1 MKIITLR
8 SNLQKI
14 LNIIQRIITKNPKLP
29 ILENILIEI
38 ENKKIKISA
47 TNLELGLNIWLKGKI
62 EGDGKV
68 CIPINLISNIINN
81 SKDERIELNIENL
94 DLIIKSD
101 NYKAIIKGYDYN
113 DFPII
118 PNLNTIL
125 LSIKNKEKE
134 NILEISTKELKELIF
149 QLENIATISET
160 HPELSGI
167 YLKFK
172 KDEIEAVV
180 TDSIRLG
187 IKKIKI
193 KNNIFID
200 KNIILPLISF
210 YELMQILNLQ
220 EYENVKIIINDN
232 QIVFDFGDI
241 YFISRL
247 INGNYPNYEQIIPKE
262 FNVILKLNKQE
273 LINQLKLVSL
283 FTSNNNDIKLEILNK
298 ENKIK
303 LISQI
308 QQGSSNALINADIDG
323 RGLDSIVFNYKF
335 ILDGLNNIKDKN
347 NIILKIQNEST
358 PVLIEGLEKDNFA
371 YILMP
376 IKS

>member
-8 SNLQKI
+8 TNLQKI
-14 LNIIQRIITKNPKLP
+14 INLIQRIITKNPKLP
-29 ILENILIEI
+29 ILENILIEV

-62 EGDGKV
+62 NGEGKV

-81 SKDERIELNIENL
+81 SKDERIELNTENL
-94 DLIIKSD
+94 NLIIKSD
-101 NYKAIIKGYDYN
+101 NYSAIIKGYDYN

-125 LSIKNKEKE
+125 SSIKDKEKE
-134 NILEISTKELKELIF
+134 NILELSIKEIKELIS
-149 QLENIATISET
+149 QLENIVTISET

-172 KDEIEAVV
+172 KNEIEAVA

-193 KNNIFID
+193 AENNIN

-210 YELMQILNLQ
+210 YELIQILNLK
-220 EYENVKIIINDN
+220 EHESVKIIINDN
-232 QIVFDFGDI
+232 QIVFDFDNI
-241 YFISRL
+241 YFVSRL

-262 FNVILKLNKQE
+262 FNIILKLNKQE
-273 LINQLKLVSL
+273 FINQLKLVSL

-303 LISQI
+303 LTSQT
-308 QQGSSNALINADIDG
+308 QQGSSSAIIKADIEG
-323 RGLDSIVFNYKF
+323 RGLEGIIFNYKF

-347 NIILKIQNEST
+347 NIIFKIQNEST
-358 PVLIEGLEKDNFA
+358 PILIEGVEKDTFN

>member
-8 SNLQKI
+8 TNLQKI
-14 LNIIQRIITKNPKLP
+14 INLIQRIITKNPKLP
-29 ILENILIEI
+29 ILENILIEV

-62 EGDGKV
+62 NGEGKV

-81 SKDERIELNIENL
+81 SKDERIELNTENL
-94 DLIIKSD
+94 NLIIKSD
-101 NYKAIIKGYDYN
+101 NYSAIIKGYDYN

-125 LSIKNKEKE
+125 SSIKDKEKE
-134 NILEISTKELKELIF
+134 NILELSTKEIKELIS
-149 QLENIATISET
+149 QLENIVTISET

-172 KDEIEAVV
+172 KNEIEAVA

-193 KNNIFID
+193 AENNIN

-210 YELMQILNLQ
+210 YELIQILNLK
-220 EYENVKIIINDN
+220 EHESVKIIINDN
-232 QIVFDFGDI
+232 QIVFDFDNI
-241 YFISRL
+241 YFVSRL

-262 FNVILKLNKQE
+262 FNIILKLNKQE
-273 LINQLKLVSL
+273 FINQLKLVSL

-303 LISQI
+303 LTSQT
-308 QQGSSNALINADIDG
+308 QQGSSSAIIKADIEG
-323 RGLDSIVFNYKF
+323 RGLEGIIFNYKF

-347 NIILKIQNEST
+347 NVIFKIQNEST
-358 PVLIEGLEKDNFA
+358 PVLIEGVEKDTFN

>member
-8 SNLQKI
+8 TNLQKI
-14 LNIIQRIITKNPKLP
+14 INLIQRIITKNPKLP
-29 ILENILIEI
+29 ILENILIEV

-62 EGDGKV
+62 NGEGKV
-68 CIPINLISNIINN
+68 CVPINLISNIINN
-81 SKDERIELNIENL
+81 SKDERIELNTENL
-94 DLIIKSD
+94 NLIIKSD
-101 NYKAIIKGYDYN
+101 NYSAIIKGYDYN

-125 LSIKNKEKE
+125 SSIKDKEKE
-134 NILEISTKELKELIF
+134 NILELSTKEIKELIS
-149 QLENIATISET
+149 QLENIVTISET

-172 KDEIEAVV
+172 KNEIEAVA

-193 KNNIFID
+193 AENNIN

-210 YELMQILNLQ
+210 YELIQILNLK
-220 EYENVKIIINDN
+220 EHESVKIIINDN
-232 QIVFDFGDI
+232 QIVFDFDNI
-241 YFISRL
+241 YFVSRL

-262 FNVILKLNKQE
+262 FNIILKLNKQE

-303 LISQI
+303 LTSQT
-308 QQGSSNALINADIDG
+308 QQGSSSAIIKAEIEG
-323 RGLDSIVFNYKF
+323 RGIEGIILNYKF

-347 NIILKIQNEST
+347 NVIFKIQNEST
-358 PVLIEGLEKDNFA
+358 PVLIEGVEKDTFN

>member
-8 SNLQKI
+8 TNLQKI
-14 LNIIQRIITKNPKLP
+14 INLIQRIITKNPKLP
-29 ILENILIEI
+29 ILENILIEV

-62 EGDGKV
+62 NGEGKV
-68 CIPINLISNIINN
+68 CVPINLISNIINN
-81 SKDERIELNIENL
+81 SKDERIELNTENL
-94 DLIIKSD
+94 NLIIKSD
-101 NYKAIIKGYDYN
+101 NYSAIIKGYDYN

-125 LSIKNKEKE
+125 SSIKDKEKE
-134 NILEISTKELKELIF
+134 NILELSIKEIKELIS
-149 QLENIATISET
+149 QLENIVTISET

-172 KDEIEAVV
+172 KNEIEAVA

-193 KNNIFID
+193 AENNIN

-210 YELMQILNLQ
+210 YELIQILNLK
-220 EYENVKIIINDN
+220 EHESVKIIINDN
-232 QIVFDFGDI
+232 QIVFDFDNI
-241 YFISRL
+241 YFVSRL

-262 FNVILKLNKQE
+262 FNIILKLNKQE
-273 LINQLKLVSL
+273 FINQLKLVSL

-303 LISQI
+303 LTSQT
-308 QQGSSNALINADIDG
+308 QQGSSSAIIKADIEG
-323 RGLDSIVFNYKF
+323 RGLEGIIFNYKF

-347 NIILKIQNEST
+347 NVIFKIQNEST
-358 PVLIEGLEKDNFA
+358 PVLIEGVEKDTFN

>member
-8 SNLQKI
+8 TNLQKI
-14 LNIIQRIITKNPKLP
+14 INLIQRIITKNPKLP
-29 ILENILIEI
+29 ILENILIEV

-62 EGDGKV
+62 NGEGKV
-68 CIPINLISNIINN
+68 CVPINLISNIINN
-81 SKDERIELNIENL
+81 SKDERIELNTENL
-94 DLIIKSD
+94 NLIIKSD
-101 NYKAIIKGYDYN
+101 NYSAIIKGYDYN

-125 LSIKNKEKE
+125 SSIKDKEKE
-134 NILEISTKELKELIF
+134 NILELSTKEIKELIS
-149 QLENIATISET
+149 QLENIVTISET

-172 KDEIEAVV
+172 KNEIEAVA

-193 KNNIFID
+193 AENNIN

-210 YELMQILNLQ
+210 YELIQILNLK
-220 EYENVKIIINDN
+220 EHESVKIIINDN
-232 QIVFDFGDI
+232 QIVFDFDNI
-241 YFISRL
+241 YFVSRL

-262 FNVILKLNKQE
+262 FNIILKLNKQE
-273 LINQLKLVSL
+273 FINQLKLVSL

-303 LISQI
+303 LTSQT
-308 QQGSSNALINADIDG
+308 QQGSSSAIIKADIEG
-323 RGLDSIVFNYKF
+323 RGLEGIIFNYKF

-347 NIILKIQNEST
+347 NVIFKIQNEST
-358 PVLIEGLEKDNFA
+358 PVLIEGVEKDTFN

>member
-8 SNLQKI
+8 TNLQKI
-14 LNIIQRIITKNPKLP
+14 INLIQRIITKNPKLP
-29 ILENILIEI
+29 ILENILIEV

-62 EGDGKV
+62 NGEGKV
-68 CIPINLISNIINN
+68 CVPINLISNIINN
-81 SKDERIELNIENL
+81 SKDERIELNTENL
-94 DLIIKSD
+94 NLIIKSD
-101 NYKAIIKGYDYN
+101 NYSAIIKGYDYN

-125 LSIKNKEKE
+125 SSIKDKEKE
-134 NILEISTKELKELIF
+134 NILELSTKEIKELIS
-149 QLENIATISET
+149 QLENIVTISET

-172 KDEIEAVV
+172 KNEIEAVA

-193 KNNIFID
+193 AENNIN

-210 YELMQILNLQ
+210 YELIQILNLK
-220 EYENVKIIINDN
+220 EHESVKIIINDN
-232 QIVFDFGDI
+232 QIVFDFDNI
-241 YFISRL
+241 YFVSRL

-262 FNVILKLNKQE
+262 FNIILKLNKQE
-273 LINQLKLVSL
+273 FINQLKLVSL

-303 LISQI
+303 LTSQT
-308 QQGSSNALINADIDG
+308 QQGSSSAIIKADIEG
-323 RGLDSIVFNYKF
+323 RGLEGIIFNYKF

-347 NIILKIQNEST
+347 NIIFKIQNEST
-358 PVLIEGLEKDNFA
+358 PILIEGVEKDTFN

>member
-8 SNLQKI
+8 TNLQKI
-14 LNIIQRIITKNPKLP
+14 INLIQRIITKNPKLP
-29 ILENILIEI
+29 ILENILIEV

-62 EGDGKV
+62 NGEGKV

-81 SKDERIELNIENL
+81 SKDERIELNTENL
-94 DLIIKSD
+94 NLIIKSD
-101 NYKAIIKGYDYN
+101 NYSAIIKGYDYN

-125 LSIKNKEKE
+125 SSIKDKEKE
-134 NILEISTKELKELIF
+134 NILELSIKEIKELIS
-149 QLENIATISET
+149 QLENIVTISET

-172 KDEIEAVV
+172 KNEIEAVA

-193 KNNIFID
+193 AENNIN

-210 YELMQILNLQ
+210 YELIQILNLK
-220 EYENVKIIINDN
+220 EHESVKIIINDN
-232 QIVFDFGDI
+232 QIVFDFDNI
-241 YFISRL
+241 YFVSRL

-262 FNVILKLNKQE
+262 FNIILKLNKQE
-273 LINQLKLVSL
+273 FINQLKLVSL

-303 LISQI
+303 LTSQT
-308 QQGSSNALINADIDG
+308 QQGSSSAIIKADIEG
-323 RGLDSIVFNYKF
+323 RGLEGIIFNYKF

-347 NIILKIQNEST
+347 NVIFKIQNEST
-358 PVLIEGLEKDNFA
+358 PVLIEGVEKDTFN

>member
-1 MKIITLR
+1 MKIIILK

-14 LNIIQRIITKNPKLP
+14 LNIIQKIITKNPKLP

-62 EGDGKV
+62 EGSGKV

-94 DLIIKSD
+94 NLIIKSD
-101 NYKAIIKGYDYN
+101 NYNAIIKGYDYN

-193 KNNIFID
+193 KNNIFIN

-210 YELMQILNLQ
+210 NELIQILNLQ

-241 YFISRL
+241 YFVSRL

-273 LINQLKLVSL
+273 FINQLKLVSL

-308 QQGSSNALINADIDG
+308 QQGSSNALINADIEG
-323 RGLDSIVFNYKF
+323 RGLDNIILNYKF

-347 NIILKIQNEST
+347 NIIFKIQNEST
-358 PVLIEGLEKDNFA
+358 PVLIEGLEKDNFV

>member
-14 LNIIQRIITKNPKLP
+14 LNIIQKIISKNPKLP

-38 ENKKIKISA
+38 KDKKIKISA
-47 TNLELGLNIWLKGKI
+47 TNLELGLNILLKGKI
-62 EGDGKV
+62 EGEGIV
-68 CIPINLISNIINN
+68 CIPLNLISNVINN
-81 SKDERIELNIENL
+81 SKDERIELNKDGLN
-94 DLIIKSD
+94 LIIKSD
-101 NYKAIIKGYDYN
+101 NYNAIIKGVDYN

-118 PNLNTIL
+118 PNINTIL
-125 LSIKNKEKE
+125 NSIKDKKEDK
-134 NILEISTKELKELIF
+134 ILEIQTKKLKELIY

-172 KDEIEAVV
+172 KDEIEAVA

-187 IKKIKI
+187 IKKLKI
-193 KNNIFID
+193 NNNIFID

-210 YELMQILNLQ
+210 YELMQILNLE

-232 QIVFDFGDI
+232 QIVFDFKDI

-247 INGNYPNYEQIIPKE
+247 ISGNYPNYKQIIPNE
-262 FNVILKLNKQE
+262 FNINLKLNKQE
-273 LINQLKLVSL
+273 FINQLKLVSL
-283 FTSNNNDIKLEILNK
+283 FTSNNNDIKLDIDNK
-298 ENKIK
+298 NNKIK
-303 LISQI
+303 LISQT
-308 QQGSSNALINADIDG
+308 QTGSSTAIIPTEISG
-323 RGLDSIVFNYKF
+323 GGIESIIFNYKF
-335 ILDGLNNIKDKN
+335 LLDGLNNIKDKN
-347 NIILKIQNEST
+347 NIILKIQNELT
-358 PVLIEGLEKDNFA
+358 PILIEGGEKDSFV

-376 IKS
+376 IKN

>member
-8 SNLQKI
+8 TNLQKI
-14 LNIIQRIITKNPKLP
+14 INLIQRIITKNPKLP
-29 ILENILIEI
+29 ILENILIEV

-62 EGDGKV
+62 NGEGKV

-81 SKDERIELNIENL
+81 SKDERIELNTENL
-94 DLIIKSD
+94 NLIIKSD
-101 NYKAIIKGYDYN
+101 NYSAIIKGYDYN

-125 LSIKNKEKE
+125 SSIKDKEKE
-134 NILEISTKELKELIF
+134 NILELSIKEIKELIS
-149 QLENIATISET
+149 QLENIVTISET

-172 KDEIEAVV
+172 KNEIEAVA

-193 KNNIFID
+193 AENNIN

-210 YELMQILNLQ
+210 YELIQILNLK
-220 EYENVKIIINDN
+220 EHESVKIIINDN
-232 QIVFDFGDI
+232 QIVFDFDNI
-241 YFISRL
+241 YFVSRL

-262 FNVILKLNKQE
+262 FNIILKLNKQE

-303 LISQI
+303 LTSQT
-308 QQGSSNALINADIDG
+308 QQGSSSATINADIEG
-323 RGLDSIVFNYKF
+323 RGLEGIIFNYKF

-347 NIILKIQNEST
+347 NVIFKIQNEST
-358 PVLIEGLEKDNFA
+358 PVLIEGVEKDTFN

>member
-8 SNLQKI
+8 TNLQKI
-14 LNIIQRIITKNPKLP
+14 INLIQRIITKNPKLP
-29 ILENILIEI
+29 ILENILIEV

-62 EGDGKV
+62 NGEGKV

-81 SKDERIELNIENL
+81 SKDERIELNTENL
-94 DLIIKSD
+94 NLIIKSD
-101 NYKAIIKGYDYN
+101 NYSAIIKGYDYN

-125 LSIKNKEKE
+125 SSIKDKEKE
-134 NILEISTKELKELIF
+134 NILELSIKEIKELIS
-149 QLENIATISET
+149 QLENIVTISET

-172 KDEIEAVV
+172 KNEIEAVA

-193 KNNIFID
+193 AENNIN

-210 YELMQILNLQ
+210 YELIQILNLK
-220 EYENVKIIINDN
+220 EHESVKIIINDN
-232 QIVFDFGDI
+232 QIVFDFDNI
-241 YFISRL
+241 YFVSRL
-247 INGNYPNYEQIIPKE
+247 INGSYPNYEQIIPKE
-262 FNVILKLNKQE
+262 FNIILKLNKQE
-273 LINQLKLVSL
+273 LTNQLKLVSL

-303 LISQI
+303 LTSQT
-308 QQGSSNALINADIDG
+308 QQGSSSAIIKADIEG
-323 RGLDSIVFNYKF
+323 RGLEGIIFNYKF

-347 NIILKIQNEST
+347 NVIFKIQNEST
-358 PVLIEGLEKDNFA
+358 PVLIEGVEKDTFN

>member
-1 MKIITLR
+1 MKIITLKT
-8 SNLQKI
+8 NLQKI
-14 LNIIQRIITKNPKLP
+14 LNIIQKIIIKNPKLQ
-29 ILENILIEI
+29 ILENILIEV

-47 TNLELGLNIWLKGKI
+47 TNLELGLNILLNGKI

-68 CIPINLISNIINN
+68 CVPLNLISNIINN
-81 SKDERIELNIENL
+81 SKDERIELNVENL
-94 DLIIKSD
+94 NLIIKSD

-134 NILEISTKELKELIF
+134 NILELKTKEIRELIF
-149 QLENIATISET
+149 QLENIAIISET

-172 KDEIEAVV
+172 KDEIEAVA
-180 TDSIRLG
+180 TDGIRLG

-193 KNNIFID
+193 LNNNIN

-210 YELMQILNLQ
+210 YELIQILNLE

-247 INGNYPNYEQIIPKE
+247 ISGNYPNYEQIIPKE
-262 FNVILKLNKQE
+262 FNIILKLNKQE
-273 LINQLKLVSL
+273 FINQLKLVSL

-298 ENKIK
+298 DNKIK
-303 LISQI
+303 LTSQT
-308 QQGSSNALINADIDG
+308 QQGSSSSLIKADIDG
-323 RGLDSIVFNYKF
+323 EGIEGIVFNYKF

-358 PVLIEGLEKDNFA
+358 PILIEGGEKDTFS